1 VHEQVE
7 AEAEAEQ
14 EQKQELKL
22 HFEHFQNLQKR
33 LFEHQDYLINVV
45 PIVHHLQLVV

>member
-7 AEAEAEQ
+7 AEAEE

-22 HFEHFQNLQKR
+22 HFEHFQNLKER
-33 LFEHQDYLINVV
+33 LFEHQYSLINVV
-45 PIVHHLQLVV
+45 PIDDQLQLV